1 MHLGAL
7 ILTALLGTLLVA
19 AGRAQVQQEPWAE
32 TTEGIAITIN
42 CSHPNIKLTEFIHW
56 YRQLP
61 GRAPQWLVSSLR
73 GSQELR
79 SPSGRLWVS
88 ADRRSSGLWLSKPRH
103 GDAAVYW
110 CAFRAN
116 SWTQLLFGSGTTL
129 SIQPRESPSPSVYR
143 LLSKDAEDLEMCLL
157 TDYAPEN
164 MTFGW
169 GDKQTN
175 AVVEVTTPTN
185 EQEASCLSSCWAKR
199 DEMQCTANHRGFGQ
213 LQPEDPESG
222 ASPVCVTGVSLHFR
236 TDESLNMLSL
246 SQLCLKAVL
255 MKGMIFNVVMTML
268 MWKKR
273 NESHQM
279 VQS

>member
-7 ILTALLGTLLVA
+7 ILTALLGTLL
-19 AGRAQVQQEPWAE
+19 GTMGQVSITQPERQVTLKQGHTFQTTCTYQSSLFGGLLWYQQRK
-32 TTEGIAITIN
+32 G
-42 CSHPNIKLTEFIHW
+42 
-56 YRQLP
+56 Q
-61 GRAPQWLVSSLR
+61 APQLLSLQAR
-73 GSQELR
+73 SASQVN
-79 SPSGRLWVS
+79 GRLRTVLNTTGKYSLLQLEALEVS
-88 ADRRSSGLWLSKPRH
+88 DSALYLC
-103 GDAAVYW
+103 AVQDT
-110 CAFRAN
+110 A
-116 SWTQLLFGSGTTL
+116 QLLFGSGTTL

-175 AVVEVTTPTN
+175 AVVEVPTPTN
-185 EQEASCLSSCWAKR
+185 EQEASCLASYWAKR